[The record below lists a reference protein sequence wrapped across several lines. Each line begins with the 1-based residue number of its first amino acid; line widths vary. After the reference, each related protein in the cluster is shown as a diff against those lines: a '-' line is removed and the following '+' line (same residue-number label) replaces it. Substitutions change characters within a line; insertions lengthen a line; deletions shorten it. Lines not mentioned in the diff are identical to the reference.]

1 MKTLSKCM
9 ESSANSSKHQVAQ
22 EDLPMSVSSK
32 VTEAKFSI
40 TRAATIIGV
49 SRTQVR
55 NLLNSGKLGYYQ
67 VGSRRIIGEGHLQ
80 EYLSLAERRSTVKA
94 IH

>member
-1 MKTLSKCM
+1 MSILSK
-9 ESSANSSKHQVAQ
+9 VA
-22 EDLPMSVSSK
+22 EL
-32 VTEAKFSI
+32 KFSI
-40 TRAATIIGV
+40 AKAATVIGI

-67 VGSRRIIGEGHLQ
+67 VGSRRIIGESHLQ
-80 EYLSLAERRSTVKA
+80 EYLSLAERKSTARA

>member
-1 MKTLSKCM
+1 
-9 ESSANSSKHQVAQ
+9 
-22 EDLPMSVSSK
+22 MSISSK
-32 VTEAKFSI
+32 VAEAKFSI
-40 TRAATIIGV
+40 AKAATVIGI
-49 SRTQVR
+49 SKTQVR
-55 NLLNSGKLGYYQ
+55 NLINSGKLGYYQ

>member
-1 MKTLSKCM
+1 MS
-9 ESSANSSKHQVAQ
+9 Q
-22 EDLPMSVSSK
+22 EDLPMSISSK
-32 VTEAKFSI
+32 VAEQKFSI
-40 TRAATIIGV
+40 TKAATVIGV

-55 NLLNSGKLGYYQ
+55 NLLNNGKLGYYQ
-67 VGSRRIIGEGHLQ
+67 VGSRRIIGESHLQ

>member
-1 MKTLSKCM
+1 MSTSTK
-9 ESSANSSKHQVAQ
+9 VA
-22 EDLPMSVSSK
+22 EP
-32 VTEAKFSI
+32 KFSI
-40 TRAATIIGV
+40 TKAATVIGI
-49 SRTQVR
+49 SRSQVR

>member
-1 MKTLSKCM
+1 
-9 ESSANSSKHQVAQ
+9 
-22 EDLPMSVSSK
+22 MSISSK
-32 VTEAKFSI
+32 VAEPKFSI
-40 TRAATIIGV
+40 TKAATIIGI
-49 SRTQVR
+49 SKSQVR
-55 NLLNSGKLGYYQ
+55 NLINSGKLGYYQ

>member
-1 MKTLSKCM
+1 
-9 ESSANSSKHQVAQ
+9 
-22 EDLPMSVSSK
+22 MSISSK
-32 VTEAKFSI
+32 VAEPKFSI
-40 TRAATIIGV
+40 AKAATAIGI
-49 SRTQVR
+49 SRSQVR

-67 VGSRRIIGEGHLQ
+67 VGSRRIIGECHLQ

>member
-1 MKTLSKCM
+1 MSISLK
-9 ESSANSSKHQVAQ
+9 VA
-22 EDLPMSVSSK
+22 EP
-32 VTEAKFSI
+32 KFSI
-40 TRAATIIGV
+40 TKAATVIGI
-49 SRTQVR
+49 SRSQVR

-80 EYLSLAERRSTVKA
+80 EYLSLAERRSTVRA

>member
-1 MKTLSKCM
+1 
-9 ESSANSSKHQVAQ
+9 
-22 EDLPMSVSSK
+22 MSISSK
-32 VTEAKFSI
+32 VAEPKFSI
-40 TRAATIIGV
+40 TKAATVIGI
-49 SRTQVR
+49 SRSQVR

-80 EYLSLAERRSTVKA
+80 EYLSFAERRSTVKA

>member
-1 MKTLSKCM
+1 
-9 ESSANSSKHQVAQ
+9 
-22 EDLPMSVSSK
+22 MSISSK
-32 VTEAKFSI
+32 VAEPKFSI
-40 TRAATIIGV
+40 TKAATIIGI
-49 SRTQVR
+49 SKSQVR
-55 NLLNSGKLGYYQ
+55 NLINTGKLGYYQ

>member
-1 MKTLSKCM
+1 
-9 ESSANSSKHQVAQ
+9 
-22 EDLPMSVSSK
+22 MSISSK
-32 VTEAKFSI
+32 VTEAQFSI
-40 TRAATIIGV
+40 TKAATIIGI

-80 EYLSLAERRSTVKA
+80 EYLCLLNADRIRDIRT
-94 IH
+94 